1 MGPNFRFASR
11 AHLRVCV
18 QIANS
23 RALSDAEAYSLP
35 GRVHY
40 PSPDFRTGLSRTT
53 TFRDLIPVWR
63 LFVFN
68 GTTVR
73 YPLSAGFPGRAG
85 KGARAVLRNPVD
97 LPKSQVAACLPGPLR
112 AVCGRPGPA
121 GGRRC
126 RLAARPGCGPR
137 RRAGNR
143 TRAAAPPASGYAS
156 LCWPAS
162 VPAVRSRAVWGR
174 QGDWLSGRALRSH
187 RRGRWFEP
195 SIAHQPTGAAGGR
208 FSQPPV
214 IAHLVT
220 LVRSPGRSRRP
231 WPGTG

>member
-35 GRVHY
+35 GRAHY
-40 PSPDFRTGLSRTT
+40 PSPDFRAGLSGTT
-53 TFRDLIPVWR
+53 TFHDLIPVQR

-73 YPLSAGFPGRAG
+73 YPPRSGFP
-85 KGARAVLRNPVD
+85 ARPARV
-97 LPKSQVAACLPGPLR
+97 PGPFCATQVIFR
-112 AVCGRPGPA
+112 SPRSPPACPGGCGPSGGRPGPA
-121 GGRRC
+121 GGPGG
-126 RLAARPGCGPR
+126 RLVAGPGCGPR

-143 TRAAAPPASGYAS
+143 ARAAAPPASGYAS

-174 QGDWLSGRALRSH
+174 QGD
-187 RRGRWFEP
+187 
-195 SIAHQPTGAAGGR
+195 
-208 FSQPPV
+208 
-214 IAHLVT
+214 
-220 LVRSPGRSRRP
+220 
-231 WPGTG
+231 